1 MKTLDQFLD
10 ESMGGGVPL
19 TPQELEIQKKMSR
32 LNVRLARKRSQ
43 QMQKAKVDDTE
54 TAPEQVKEGNKVLFP
69 LGDVHSGESKKKTLV
84 WKKKEKGSSEQVK
97 EASAVLDANKKIGD
111 NEKSEKA
118 GLAQKEPERPKR

>member
-43 QMQKAKVDDTE
+43 QMQKAKIDDTDYTVVFE
-54 TAPEQVKEGNKVLFP
+54 PEPDVRWNKIKLLIHLLKIAKTNKEEKEGGRLWY
-69 LGDVHSGESKKKTLV
+69 LWMDADLV
-84 WKKKEKGSSEQVK
+84 F
-97 EASAVLDANKKIGD
+97 LDENF
-111 NEKSEKA
+111 
-118 GLAQKEPERPKR
+118 L